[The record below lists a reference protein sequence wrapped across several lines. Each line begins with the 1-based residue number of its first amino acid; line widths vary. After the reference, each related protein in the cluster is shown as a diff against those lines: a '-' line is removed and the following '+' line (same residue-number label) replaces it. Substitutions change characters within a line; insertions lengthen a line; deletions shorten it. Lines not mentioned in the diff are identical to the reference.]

1 VFQVFA
7 RGDSISLPLG
17 RQVLRISL
25 LVKSRVKLFD
35 SVCRYLTGLLRILR
49 MDKSDKRRKLQRL
62 HFNWPVWF
70 AEDFNDVLF
79 QGQMSDVSTGGMSF
93 TYHKDHKHLW
103 AGQQVTIRFSVPRFG
118 PEDDFRIANFT
129 RTGHI
134 SDVGSVNG
142 RVNRAA
148 VQFAQPLP
156 FDPNE
161 PSQSVLQKSEAEAI
175 LA

>member
-1 VFQVFA
+1 
-7 RGDSISLPLG
+7 
-17 RQVLRISL
+17 
-25 LVKSRVKLFD
+25 
-35 SVCRYLTGLLRILR
+35 
-49 MDKSDKRRKLQRL
+49 MDKIEERRRLQGL

-79 QGQMSDVSTGGMSF
+79 QGQMSDVSMGGMSF
-93 TYHKDHKHLW
+93 TYQKDSKHLW
-103 AGQQVTIRFSVPRFG
+103 AGQEVTIRFSVPRLG
-118 PEDDFRIANFT
+118 PEDDFDIANFT

-134 SDVGSVNG
+134 CDVGSING

-161 PSQSVLQKSEAEAI
+161 PAEVVSQPRKLETAI
-175 LA
+175 A